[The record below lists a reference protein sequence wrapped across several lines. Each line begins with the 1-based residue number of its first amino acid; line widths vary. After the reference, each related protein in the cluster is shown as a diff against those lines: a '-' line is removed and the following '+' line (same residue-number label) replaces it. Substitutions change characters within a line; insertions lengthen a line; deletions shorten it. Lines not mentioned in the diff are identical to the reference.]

1 MGCNLFKIIIE
12 ASHMTRYKIE
22 EHLQPKNLYKG
33 SVESQLKA
41 SKDIKKNWFMKQRFS
56 MVLRIN

>member
-1 MGCNLFKIIIE
+1 
-12 ASHMTRYKIE
+12 MTRYKIE

-41 SKDIKKNWFMKQRFS
+41 SKDIKKKLVHETTFFNGSQNKLSFFS
-56 MVLRIN
+56 FKTPSIQA